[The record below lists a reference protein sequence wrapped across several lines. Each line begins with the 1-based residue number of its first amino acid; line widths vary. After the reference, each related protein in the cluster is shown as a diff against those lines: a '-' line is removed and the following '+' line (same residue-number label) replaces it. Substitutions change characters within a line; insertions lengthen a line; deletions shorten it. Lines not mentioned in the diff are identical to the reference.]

1 MMKKRIFCL
10 FLVFVMVT
18 AMAAA
23 CSGKDETEGADNSNT
38 ESTVE
43 EEDEQEDANRP
54 PDEEEVT
61 ETAEPERQALTEE
74 DVEALKASIKN
85 AVIEEYIKP
94 NGIAAADFSWP
105 QGNSDAWYYFDL
117 LKTNYVASKF
127 MGTELEEPNF
137 PDGSNKQI
145 MNATFNGVTTWYESS
160 GVDNYNYFESALHE
174 LSTEWITAID
184 FTAE

>member
-18 AMAAA
+18 AMAEA

-94 NGIAAADFSWP
+94 NGIDPASFSWP
-105 QGNSDAWYYFDL
+105 GDGSDVWLYFDQ
-117 LKTNYVASKF
+117 LKMLYSGEKF
-127 MGTELEEPNF
+127 MGG
-137 PDGSNKQI
+137 GSRCR
-145 MNATFNGVTTWYESS
+145 S
-160 GVDNYNYFESALHE
+160 
-174 LSTEWITAID
+174 D
-184 FTAE
+184 FHR